1 MSGKPA
7 KFIPNT
13 MLPANVAGAVAR
25 LLFSGRPLAVPGRV
39 IAIVID
45 ALNREPWRARPH
57 VAQEGIKRGPAPANL
72 DASSA
77 VATKVRGAAVVAAI
91 AHALPD
97 LVFAG
102 VRSPVRAN
110 NLNLKAAA
118 TAVPARPQIADK
130 GKALFATGARTNVG
144 PLFAALRT
152 I

>member
-1 MSGKPA
+1 
-7 KFIPNT
+7 
-13 MLPANVAGAVAR
+13 MLPANVACAVAS
-25 LLFSGRPLAVPGRV
+25 LLLSGRPLAVFRRV
-39 IAIVID
+39 IAIVIG
-45 ALNREPWRARPH
+45 ALNREPVRARTH
-57 VAQEGIKRGPAPANL
+57 VFQEGIKRGPALADL
-72 DASSA
+72 DASPS
-77 VATKVRGAAVVAAI
+77 VATKVCGAAVAAPI